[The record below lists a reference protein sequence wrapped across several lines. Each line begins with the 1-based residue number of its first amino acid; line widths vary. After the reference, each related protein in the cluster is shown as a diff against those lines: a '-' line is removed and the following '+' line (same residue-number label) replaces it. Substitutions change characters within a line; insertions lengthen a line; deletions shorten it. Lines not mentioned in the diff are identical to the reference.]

1 MISMNQFQ
9 KGESEVQEYFEYRNA
24 THRDGLIVLRNRPE
38 TSWFAMYL
46 NASGGFELI
55 LEEEST
61 STTRRYQTFKSAES
75 AIEASIEWYQNSH

>member
-9 KGESEVQEYFEYRNA
+9 KGESEVQEYFEYRNLN
-24 THRDGLIVLRNRPE
+24 HRDGLIVLRNRPE

-55 LEEEST
+55 LEKEHT
-61 STTRRYQTFKSAES
+61 STTRTYQTFETAEDAIQSA
-75 AIEASIEWYQNSH
+75 IEWYQNCH